1 MYMKQKKKSLFSL
14 LLALIMVA
22 GLMQGMTV
30 ETKAATNSVQAGPF
44 TLSRDSGAIVEGV
57 DYTYGQ
63 YKYGS
68 RNSLT
73 ILTDDITIAM
83 DENAEPTSDI
93 IELGEF
99 NKPPFDSFSKV
110 TFSNLKLKS
119 YSDNVLSYVDN
130 IHITLVGSNELVSI
144 KEESRTYG
152 NFAIFGYGSVSIENS
167 PNGSLYATGDGL
179 GWGALLSSSS
189 YGKSDA
195 CITVGDAMSM
205 KSSTAMMADISELTD
220 TPKTWTNCIAVNN
233 NEDYRTRGFAKTL
246 LIGMWKHSHTWSYA
260 VDEGKDGSRILAAC
274 SGLGDCDE
282 KDASLWLSLSA
293 ESTDYD
299 GTAKAANITTSED
312 WKRLNLPVPEIVYY
326 LSGTDTETNSDNSG
340 AEAVGGAPKLPGS
353 YKAQITVGTD
363 TKATKEFTITCKHGE
378 WVETVSDSYLKTAA
392 TCTAPAVYYK
402 SCKLCGAKGTETFT
416 SGNPLGHDFSNNA
429 EVCRRE
435 GCNEKN
441 PDYKP
446 ATPVIIEGAGGEWTK
461 ESGATLRFRSDAGI
475 SSFVRVEVD
484 GTVVDAKNY
493 TVTEGSTIVTFTAEY
508 LESLATG
515 KHTVAIVSSISGE
528 EKKATA
534 EFTIAKKADTT
545 NGNNNATADQ
555 TTAQKTKALKTG
567 DESPV
572 GYLLAL
578 LALCGAAVVFTG
590 KKGYLK

>member
-14 LLALIMVA
+14 LLALMMVA

-73 ILTDDITIAM
+73 ILTGDITIAM

-293 ESTDYD
+293 ENTDYD

-326 LSGTDTETNSDNSG
+326 LSGTDTKTNSDNSG

-429 EVCRRE
+429 EACRRE

-475 SSFVRVEVD
+475 SSFLRVEVD

-528 EKKATA
+528 EKKAPA
-534 EFTIAKKADTT
+534 EFTVAKKADTT
-545 NGNNNATADQ
+545 NGSNNATADQ
-555 TTAQKTKALKTG
+555 TTAQKTKVLKTG

>member
-14 LLALIMVA
+14 LLALMMVA

-73 ILTDDITIAM
+73 ILTGDITIAM

-293 ESTDYD
+293 ENTDYD

-326 LSGTDTETNSDNSG
+326 LSGTDTKTNSDNSG

-429 EVCRRE
+429 EACRRE

-461 ESGATLRFRSDAGI
+461 ESGATLRFCSDAGI
-475 SSFVRVEVD
+475 SSFLRVEVD

-534 EFTIAKKADTT
+534 EFTVAKKADTT
-545 NGNNNATADQ
+545 NGSNNATADQ
-555 TTAQKTKALKTG
+555 TTAQKTKVLKTG

>member
-1 MYMKQKKKSLFSL
+1 MKQKKKSLFSL

-99 NKPPFDSFSKV
+99 NKPPFDSFSEV

-189 YGKSDA
+189 YGKSDE

-205 KSSTAMMADISELTD
+205 KIYTAMMADISELTD

-260 VDEGKDGSRILAAC
+260 LDESKDGSRILAAC
-274 SGLGDCDE
+274 SGLGDCNE

-293 ESTDYD
+293 ENTDYD
-299 GTAKAANITTSED
+299 GTAKAANITISED

-326 LSGTDTETNSDNSG
+326 LSGTDTKTNSDNSG

-402 SCKLCGAKGTETFT
+402 SCKVCGAKGTETFT

-475 SSFVRVEVD
+475 SSFLRVEVD

-534 EFTIAKKADTT
+534 EFTVAKKADTT
-545 NGNNNATADQ
+545 NGSNNATADQ
-555 TTAQKTKALKTG
+555 TTAQKTKVLKTG

>member
-1 MYMKQKKKSLFSL
+1 MKQKKKSLFSL
-14 LLALIMVA
+14 FLALMMVA

-99 NKPPFDSFSKV
+99 SKPPLDSFSKV

-119 YSDNVLSYVDN
+119 YYDNVLSYVDN

-233 NEDYRTRGFAKTL
+233 NEDYRERGFAKTL
-246 LIGMWKHSHTWSYA
+246 LIGMWKHSHAWSYA

-293 ESTDYD
+293 ENTDYD
-299 GTAKAANITTSED
+299 GTVKAANITTSED

-326 LSGTDTETNSDNSG
+326 LSGTDTKTNSDNSG

-446 ATPVIIEGAGGEWTK
+446 AAPVIIEGAGGEWTK

-475 SSFVRVEVD
+475 SSFLRVEVD

-528 EKKATA
+528 EKKATS
-534 EFTIAKKADTT
+534 EFTVAKKADTT
-545 NGNNNATADQ
+545 SGNSTPNTEQ
-555 TTAQKTKALKTG
+555 TTAQKIKALKTG

-572 GYLLAL
+572 GYLLVL
-578 LALCGAAVVFTG
+578 LALCGAVVVFTG

>member
-14 LLALIMVA
+14 FLALMMVA
-22 GLMQGMTV
+22 GLMQRMTV

-44 TLSRDSGAIVEGV
+44 TLSRDSKAIVEGV
-57 DYTYGQ
+57 DYTYG
-63 YKYGS
+63 KYGS
-68 RNSLT
+68 GNRNSLT

-93 IELGEF
+93 IELGEY
-99 NKPPFDSFSKV
+99 NEPPLDSFSKV

-119 YSDNVLSYVDN
+119 YSYNVLSYVDN
-130 IHITLVGSNELVSI
+130 IHITLVGNNELVSI

-152 NFAIFGYGSVSIENS
+152 DFAIFGCGSVSIENS
-167 PNGSLYATGDGL
+167 PNGSLYATADGL
-179 GWGALLSSSS
+179 GWGAIFTSDG

-195 CITVGDAMSM
+195 CITVGDAISM
-205 KSSTAMMADISELTD
+205 KGSTAMMADISELTD
-220 TPKTWTNCIAVNN
+220 TPQVWKGHIEV
-233 NEDYRTRGFAKTL
+233 GQKSAKTL
-246 LIGMWKHSHTWSYA
+246 LIGEWKHSHTWSYA

-293 ESTDYD
+293 ENTDYD

-326 LSGTDTETNSDNSG
+326 LSGTDTKTNSDNSG

-475 SSFVRVEVD
+475 SSFLRVEVD

-515 KHTVAIVSSISGE
+515 KHTVAIAVSY
-528 EKKATA
+528 TNLTLP
-534 EFTIAKKADTT
+534 TIL
-545 NGNNNATADQ
+545 Q
-555 TTAQKTKALKTG
+555 
-567 DESPV
+567 V
-572 GYLLAL
+572 
-578 LALCGAAVVFTG
+578 
-590 KKGYLK
+590 

>member
-14 LLALIMVA
+14 FLALMMMA

-119 YSDNVLSYVDN
+119 YYDNVLSYVDN

-246 LIGMWKHSHTWSYA
+246 LIGMWKHSHTWSYV
-260 VDEGKDGSRILAAC
+260 VDENKDGSRILAVC

-293 ESTDYD
+293 ENADYD

-326 LSGTDTETNSDNSG
+326 LSGTDTKTNSDNSG

-446 ATPVIIEGAGGEWTK
+446 AAPVIIEGAGGEWTK

-534 EFTIAKKADTT
+534 EFTVAKKADTT
-545 NGNNNATADQ
+545 SGNSTPNTEQ

>member
-1 MYMKQKKKSLFSL
+1 MKQKKKSLFSL

-99 NKPPFDSFSKV
+99 NKPPFDSFSEV

-260 VDEGKDGSRILAAC
+260 LDESKDGSRILAAC
-274 SGLGDCDE
+274 SGLGDCNE

-293 ESTDYD
+293 ENTDYD
-299 GTAKAANITTSED
+299 GTAKAANITISED

-326 LSGTDTETNSDNSG
+326 LSGTDTKTNSDNSG

-378 WVETVSDSYLKTAA
+378 WIETVSDSYLKTAA

-429 EVCRRE
+429 ETCRRE

-461 ESGATLRFRSDAGI
+461 ESGSTLRFRSDAGI

-545 NGNNNATADQ
+545 NGNNNANADQ

-567 DESPV
+567 DESPI

-578 LALCGAAVVFTG
+578 FVLCGVAVVFTG

>member
-14 LLALIMVA
+14 LLALMMVA

-73 ILTDDITIAM
+73 ILTGDITIAM

-293 ESTDYD
+293 ENTDYD

-326 LSGTDTETNSDNSG
+326 LSGTDTKTNSDNSG

-363 TKATKEFTITCKHGE
+363 TKATKEFTITCKHGG

-461 ESGATLRFRSDAGI
+461 ESGATLCFRSDAGI
-475 SSFVRVEVD
+475 SSFLRVEVD

-534 EFTIAKKADTT
+534 EFTVAKKADTT
-545 NGNNNATADQ
+545 NGSNNATADQ
-555 TTAQKTKALKTG
+555 TTAQKTKVLKTG

>member
-1 MYMKQKKKSLFSL
+1 
-14 LLALIMVA
+14 
-22 GLMQGMTV
+22 MQGMTV

-73 ILTDDITIAM
+73 ILTGDITIAM

-293 ESTDYD
+293 ENTDYD

-326 LSGTDTETNSDNSG
+326 LSGTDTKTNSDNSG

-429 EVCRRE
+429 EACRRE

-475 SSFVRVEVD
+475 SSFLRVEVD

-534 EFTIAKKADTT
+534 EFTVAKKADTT
-545 NGNNNATADQ
+545 NGSNNATADQ
-555 TTAQKTKALKTG
+555 TTAQKTKVLKTG

>member
-1 MYMKQKKKSLFSL
+1 MNMKRKKKGLFAIV
-14 LLALIMVA
+14 LALVMVA

-83 DENAEPTSDI
+83 DENAEPTSDV

-99 NKPPFDSFSKV
+99 SEPPLDSFSKV
-110 TFSNLKLKS
+110 TFSNLKMKS
-119 YSDNVLSYVDN
+119 YYTNVYSYVDN

-152 NFAIFGYGSVSIENS
+152 DFAIFGYGSVTIENS

-179 GWGALLSSSS
+179 GWGALYSSSS
-189 YGKSDA
+189 YGKNDA
-195 CITVGDAMSM
+195 RITIGDAMSM

-220 TPKTWTNCIAVNN
+220 IPKAWTNCIAVNN
-233 NEDYRTRGFAKTL
+233 NEDYRKRGFAKTL
-246 LIGMWKHSHTWSYA
+246 LIGMWEHRHTWSYA
-260 VDEGKDGSRILAAC
+260 VDETESKDGSRILATC

-293 ESTDYD
+293 ENADYD
-299 GTAKAANITTSED
+299 GTVKAANITTSED
-312 WKRLNLPVPEIVYY
+312 WKRLNIPVPEIVYY
-326 LSGTDTETNSDNSG
+326 LSGTDTKTNSDNSG

-353 YKAQITVGTD
+353 YKAQVTVGTD

-378 WVETVSDSYLKTAA
+378 WIETVSDSYLKTAA
-392 TCTAPAVYYK
+392 NCTAPAVYYK
-402 SCKLCGAKGTETFT
+402 SCKVCGAKGTETFT

-429 EVCRRE
+429 EICRRE

-446 ATPVIIEGAGGEWTK
+446 VIIEGAGGEWTK
-461 ESGATLRFRSDAGI
+461 DSGATLRFRSDAGI
-475 SSFVRVEVD
+475 SSFLRVEVD
-484 GTVVDAKNY
+484 GVVVDAKNY

-534 EFTIAKKADTT
+534 EFTVAKKADTT
-545 NGNNNATADQ
+545 NGNSTPNADQ
-555 TTAQKTKALKTG
+555 TTAQKTKVLKTG

-578 LALCGAAVVFTG
+578 LVLCGAAVVFTG

>member
-14 LLALIMVA
+14 LLALMMVA

-73 ILTDDITIAM
+73 ILTGDITIAM

-293 ESTDYD
+293 ENTDYD

-326 LSGTDTETNSDNSG
+326 LSGTDTKTNSDNSG

-429 EVCRRE
+429 EACRRE

-475 SSFVRVEVD
+475 SSFLRVEVD

-534 EFTIAKKADTT
+534 EFTVAKKADTT
-545 NGNNNATADQ
+545 NGSNNATADQ
-555 TTAQKTKALKTG
+555 TTAQKTKVLKTG

>member
-14 LLALIMVA
+14 LLALMMVA

-30 ETKAATNSVQAGPF
+30 ETKAATNSVQVGPF
-44 TLSRDSGAIVEGV
+44 TLSRDSGTIVEGV
-57 DYTYGQ
+57 DYTYE
-63 YKYGS
+63 KYGS
-68 RNSLT
+68 GNRNSLT

-99 NKPPFDSFSKV
+99 NNPPLDSFSKV
-110 TFSNLKLKS
+110 TFSNLKMKS
-119 YSDNVLSYVDN
+119 YYNNIYSNVDH

-144 KEESRTYG
+144 KRDSETYG
-152 NFAIFGYGSVSIENS
+152 SFAIFGHGSVSIENS
-167 PNGSLYATGDGL
+167 PNGSLYATADGL
-179 GWGALLSSSS
+179 GWGAISVSEG

-233 NEDYRTRGFAKTL
+233 NEDYRERGFAKTL

-274 SGLGDCDE
+274 SGLEDCEE

-293 ESTDYD
+293 ENTDYD

-326 LSGTDTETNSDNSG
+326 LSGTDTKTNSDNSG

-353 YKAQITVGTD
+353 YKAQVTVGTD

-392 TCTAPAVYYK
+392 TCTAPTVYYK

-429 EVCRRE
+429 EACRRE

-446 ATPVIIEGAGGEWTK
+446 ATPVIIEGAG
-461 ESGATLRFRSDAGI
+461 
-475 SSFVRVEVD
+475 
-484 GTVVDAKNY
+484 
-493 TVTEGSTIVTFTAEY
+493 AE
-508 LESLATG
+508 
-515 KHTVAIVSSISGE
+515 
-528 EKKATA
+528 KA
-534 EFTIAKKADTT
+534 
-545 NGNNNATADQ
+545 
-555 TTAQKTKALKTG
+555 
-567 DESPV
+567 
-572 GYLLAL
+572 
-578 LALCGAAVVFTG
+578 
-590 KKGYLK
+590 

>member
-1 MYMKQKKKSLFSL
+1 MKQKKKSLFSL

-99 NKPPFDSFSKV
+99 NKPPFDSFSEV

-260 VDEGKDGSRILAAC
+260 LDESKDGSRILAAC
-274 SGLGDCDE
+274 SGLGDCNE

-293 ESTDYD
+293 ENTDYD
-299 GTAKAANITTSED
+299 GTAKAANITISED

-326 LSGTDTETNSDNSG
+326 LSGTDTKTNSDNSG

-402 SCKLCGAKGTETFT
+402 SCKVCGAKGTETFT

-429 EVCRRE
+429 ETCRRE

-441 PDYKP
+441 PDYKL
-446 ATPVIIEGAGGEWTK
+446 AAPVIIEGAGGEWTK
-461 ESGATLRFRSDAGI
+461 DSGSTLRFRSDAGI
-475 SSFVRVEVD
+475 SSFLRVEVD
-484 GTVVDAKNY
+484 GVVVDAKNY

-534 EFTIAKKADTT
+534 EFTVAKKADTT
-545 NGNNNATADQ
+545 SGNSTPNTEQ
-555 TTAQKTKALKTG
+555 TTAQKTKVLKTG

>member
-14 LLALIMVA
+14 LLALMMVA

-119 YSDNVLSYVDN
+119 YYDNVLSYVDN
-130 IHITLVGSNELVSI
+130 IHITLVGSNELVSVK
-144 KEESRTYG
+144 KESTTYG
-152 NFAIFGYGSVSIENS
+152 NFAIFGYGSVTIENS

-233 NEDYRTRGFAKTL
+233 NGDYRERGFAKTL
-246 LIGMWKHSHTWSYA
+246 LIGEWKHSHTWSYA

-274 SGLGDCDE
+274 SGLEDCNE

-293 ESTDYD
+293 ENTDYD

-326 LSGTDTETNSDNSG
+326 LSGTDTKTNSDNSG

-446 ATPVIIEGAGGEWTK
+446 AAPVIIEGAGGEWTK

-475 SSFVRVEVD
+475 SSFLRVEVD

-534 EFTIAKKADTT
+534 EFTVAKKADTT
-545 NGNNNATADQ
+545 SGNSTPNTEQ

-572 GYLLAL
+572 GYLLVL

>member
-14 LLALIMVA
+14 LLALMMMA

-73 ILTDDITIAM
+73 ILTGDITIAM

-293 ESTDYD
+293 ENTDYD

-326 LSGTDTETNSDNSG
+326 LSGTDTKTNSDNSG

-429 EVCRRE
+429 EACRRE

-475 SSFVRVEVD
+475 SSFLRVEVD

-534 EFTIAKKADTT
+534 EFTVAKKADTT
-545 NGNNNATADQ
+545 NGSNNATADQ
-555 TTAQKTKALKTG
+555 TTAQKTKVLKTG

>member
-14 LLALIMVA
+14 FLALMMVA
-22 GLMQGMTV
+22 GLMQGMTI

-99 NKPPFDSFSKV
+99 SKPPLDSFSKV

-119 YSDNVLSYVDN
+119 YYDNVLSYVDN
-130 IHITLVGSNELVSI
+130 IHITLVGSNELVSVK
-144 KEESRTYG
+144 KESTTYG
-152 NFAIFGYGSVSIENS
+152 NFAIFGYGSVTIENS

-179 GWGALLSSSS
+179 GWGALCSSSS
-189 YGKSDA
+189 YGKNDA
-195 CITVGDAMSM
+195 RITIGDAMSM

-233 NEDYRTRGFAKTL
+233 NGDYRERGFAKTL
-246 LIGMWKHSHTWSYA
+246 LIGEWKHSHTWSYA

-274 SGLGDCDE
+274 SGLEDCNE

-293 ESTDYD
+293 ENTDYD

-326 LSGTDTETNSDNSG
+326 LSGTDTKTNSDNSG

-446 ATPVIIEGAGGEWTK
+446 AAPVIIEGAGGEWTK

-534 EFTIAKKADTT
+534 EFTVAKKADTT
-545 NGNNNATADQ
+545 SGNSTPNTEQ

>member
-14 LLALIMVA
+14 FLALMMVA

-44 TLSRDSGAIVEGV
+44 TLSRDSGTIVEGV
-57 DYTYGQ
+57 DYTYG
-63 YKYGS
+63 KYGS
-68 RNSLT
+68 GNRNSLT

-83 DENAEPTSDI
+83 DENAEPTSDV
-93 IELGEF
+93 IELGIF
-99 NKPPFDSFSKV
+99 TKPVVSASFSKV
-110 TFSNLKLKS
+110 TLSNLKMKS
-119 YSDNVLSYVDN
+119 YYTNVYSYVRN
-130 IHITLVGSNELVSI
+130 IHITLVGNNELISI
-144 KEESRTYG
+144 KENAQTSG
-152 NFAIFGYGSVSIENS
+152 NYAIFGYGNVNIENS
-167 PNGSLYATGDGL
+167 PNGSLYASGNGQ
-179 GWGALLSSSS
+179 GWGAISV
-189 YGKSDA
+189 SDA
-195 CITVGDAMSM
+195 YMRSDTCITVGDAMSM
-205 KSSTAMMADISELTD
+205 KSSTSLMADISELTD
-220 TPKTWTNCIAVNN
+220 TPQIWRDYIGTGDSY
-233 NEDYRTRGFAKTL
+233 EDYKSAKTL
-246 LIGMWKHSHTWSYA
+246 LISMHSHTWKYA
-260 VDEGKDGSRILAAC
+260 VDETESKDGSRILATC
-274 SGLGDCDE
+274 SGLGDCNE

-293 ESTDYD
+293 ENTDYD

-326 LSGTDTETNSDNSG
+326 LSGTDTKTNSDNSG

-353 YKAQITVGTD
+353 YKAQVTVGTD

-429 EVCRRE
+429 EACRRE

-446 ATPVIIEGAGGEWTK
+446 VTPVIIEGAGGEWTK
-461 ESGATLRFRSDAGI
+461 DSGATLRFRSDAGI
-475 SSFVRVEVD
+475 SSFLRVEVD
-484 GTVVDAKNY
+484 GVVVDAKNY

-534 EFTIAKKADTT
+534 EFTVAKKADTT
-545 NGNNNATADQ
+545 NGSNNATADQ
-555 TTAQKTKALKTG
+555 TTAQKTKVLKTG

-572 GYLLAL
+572 GYLLVL

>member
-1 MYMKQKKKSLFSL
+1 MM
-14 LLALIMVA
+14 MA

-119 YSDNVLSYVDN
+119 YYDNVLSYVDN

-152 NFAIFGYGSVSIENS
+152 DFAIFGYGSVSIENS

-246 LIGMWKHSHTWSYA
+246 LIGMWKHSHTWSYV
-260 VDEGKDGSRILAAC
+260 VDENKDGSRILAVC

-293 ESTDYD
+293 ENADYD

-326 LSGTDTETNSDNSG
+326 LSGTDTKTNSDNSG

-363 TKATKEFTITCKHGE
+363 TKATKEFTITCKHG
-378 WVETVSDSYLKTAA
+378 
-392 TCTAPAVYYK
+392 
-402 SCKLCGAKGTETFT
+402 
-416 SGNPLGHDFSNNA
+416 
-429 EVCRRE
+429 
-435 GCNEKN
+435 
-441 PDYKP
+441 
-446 ATPVIIEGAGGEWTK
+446 
-461 ESGATLRFRSDAGI
+461 
-475 SSFVRVEVD
+475 
-484 GTVVDAKNY
+484 
-493 TVTEGSTIVTFTAEY
+493 
-508 LESLATG
+508 
-515 KHTVAIVSSISGE
+515 
-528 EKKATA
+528 
-534 EFTIAKKADTT
+534 
-545 NGNNNATADQ
+545 
-555 TTAQKTKALKTG
+555 
-567 DESPV
+567 
-572 GYLLAL
+572 
-578 LALCGAAVVFTG
+578 
-590 KKGYLK
+590 

>member
-1 MYMKQKKKSLFSL
+1 MKQKKKSLFSL

-99 NKPPFDSFSKV
+99 NKPPFDSFSEV

-260 VDEGKDGSRILAAC
+260 LDESKDGSRILAAC
-274 SGLGDCDE
+274 SGLGDCNE

-293 ESTDYD
+293 ENTDYD
-299 GTAKAANITTSED
+299 GTAKAANITISED

-326 LSGTDTETNSDNSG
+326 LSGTDTKTNSDNSG

-402 SCKLCGAKGTETFT
+402 SCKVCGAKGTETFT

-429 EVCRRE
+429 ETCRRE

-446 ATPVIIEGAGGEWTK
+446 AAPVIIEGAGGEWTK
-461 ESGATLRFRSDAGI
+461 DSGSTLRFRSDAGI
-475 SSFVRVEVD
+475 SSFLRVEVD
-484 GTVVDAKNY
+484 GVVVDAKNY
-493 TVTEGSTIVTFTAEY
+493 TVTKGSTIVTFTAEY

-534 EFTIAKKADTT
+534 EFTVAKKADTT
-545 NGNNNATADQ
+545 SGNSTPNTEQ
-555 TTAQKTKALKTG
+555 TTAQKTKVLKTG

>member
-14 LLALIMVA
+14 LLALMMVA

-73 ILTDDITIAM
+73 ILTGDITIAM

-293 ESTDYD
+293 ENTDYD

-326 LSGTDTETNSDNSG
+326 LSGTDTKTNSDNSG

-429 EVCRRE
+429 EACRRE
-435 GCNEKN
+435 GCNEKK

-475 SSFVRVEVD
+475 SSFLRVEVD

-534 EFTIAKKADTT
+534 EFTVAKKADTT
-545 NGNNNATADQ
+545 NGSNNATADQ
-555 TTAQKTKALKTG
+555 TTAQKTKVLKTG

>member
-99 NKPPFDSFSKV
+99 SKPPLDSFSKV

-119 YSDNVLSYVDN
+119 YYDNVLSYVDN
-130 IHITLVGSNELVSI
+130 IHITLVGSNELVSVK
-144 KEESRTYG
+144 KESTTYG
-152 NFAIFGYGSVSIENS
+152 NFAIFGYGSVTIENS

-179 GWGALLSSSS
+179 GWGALCSSSS
-189 YGKSDA
+189 YGKNDA
-195 CITVGDAMSM
+195 RITIGDAMSM

-233 NEDYRTRGFAKTL
+233 NGDYRERGFAKTL
-246 LIGMWKHSHTWSYA
+246 LIGEWKHSHTWSYA

-274 SGLGDCDE
+274 SGLEDCNE

-293 ESTDYD
+293 ENTDYD

-326 LSGTDTETNSDNSG
+326 LSGTDTKTNSDNSG

-429 EVCRRE
+429 ETCRRE

-461 ESGATLRFRSDAGI
+461 ESGATFRFRSDAGI

-534 EFTIAKKADTT
+534 EFTVAKKADTT
-545 NGNNNATADQ
+545 SGNSTSNTEQ

-572 GYLLAL
+572 GYLLVL

>member
-1 MYMKQKKKSLFSL
+1 MKQKKKSLFSL

-99 NKPPFDSFSKV
+99 SKPPLDSFSKV

-119 YSDNVLSYVDN
+119 YYDNVLSYVDN
-130 IHITLVGSNELVSI
+130 IHITLVGSNELVSVK
-144 KEESRTYG
+144 KESTTYG
-152 NFAIFGYGSVSIENS
+152 NFAIFGYGSVTIENS

-179 GWGALLSSSS
+179 GWGALCSSSS
-189 YGKSDA
+189 YGKNDA
-195 CITVGDAMSM
+195 RITIGDAMSM

-233 NEDYRTRGFAKTL
+233 NGDYRERGFAKTL
-246 LIGMWKHSHTWSYA
+246 LIGEWKHSHTWSYA

-274 SGLGDCDE
+274 SGLEDCNE

-293 ESTDYD
+293 ENTDYD

-326 LSGTDTETNSDNSG
+326 LSGTDTKTNSDNSG

-446 ATPVIIEGAGGEWTK
+446 AAPVIIEGAGGEWTK

-534 EFTIAKKADTT
+534 EFTVAKKADTT
-545 NGNNNATADQ
+545 SGNSTPNTEQ

>member
-14 LLALIMVA
+14 LLALMMVA

-30 ETKAATNSVQAGPF
+30 ETKAATNSVQVGPF
-44 TLSRDSGAIVEGV
+44 TLSRDLGTIVEGV
-57 DYTYGQ
+57 DYTYV
-63 YKYGS
+63 KYGS
-68 RNSLT
+68 GNRNSLT

-99 NKPPFDSFSKV
+99 NNPPLDSFSKV
-110 TFSNLKLKS
+110 TFSNLKMKS
-119 YSDNVLSYVDN
+119 YYNNIYSNVDH

-144 KEESRTYG
+144 KRDSETYG
-152 NFAIFGYGSVSIENS
+152 SFAIFGHGSVSIENS
-167 PNGSLYATGDGL
+167 PNGSLYATADGL
-179 GWGALLSSSS
+179 GWGAISVSEG

-233 NEDYRTRGFAKTL
+233 NEDYRERGFAKTL

-260 VDEGKDGSRILAAC
+260 VDEGKDGSRILAVC

-293 ESTDYD
+293 ENTDYD

-326 LSGTDTETNSDNSG
+326 LSGTDTKTNSDNSG

-363 TKATKEFTITCKHGE
+363 TKATKEFTITCKHGG

-475 SSFVRVEVD
+475 SSFLRVEVD

-493 TVTEGSTIVTFTAEY
+493 TVTEGSTIVTFT
-508 LESLATG
+508 G

-534 EFTIAKKADTT
+534 EFTVAKKADTT
-545 NGNNNATADQ
+545 NGSNNATADQ
-555 TTAQKTKALKTG
+555 TTAQKTKVLKTG

>member
-1 MYMKQKKKSLFSL
+1 MKRKKKSLFAI
-14 LLALIMVA
+14 LLALVMMA

-30 ETKAATNSVQAGPF
+30 ETKAATNSVQVGPF
-44 TLSRDSGAIVEGV
+44 TLSRDSGTIVEGV
-57 DYTYGQ
+57 DYTYG
-63 YKYGS
+63 KYGVGN

-93 IELGEF
+93 IELGEL
-99 NKPPFDSFSKV
+99 NTPPLDSFSKV

-119 YSDNVLSYVDN
+119 YSYNVLSYVDN
-130 IHITLVGSNELVSI
+130 IHITLVGNNELVSI
-144 KEESRTYG
+144 KKESDTYG
-152 NFAIFGYGSVSIENS
+152 DFAIFGCGSVSIENS
-167 PNGSLYATGDGL
+167 PNGSLYATADGL
-179 GWGALLSSSS
+179 GWGAIFTSDG

-205 KSSTAMMADISELTD
+205 KGSTAMMADISELTD
-220 TPKTWTNCIAVNN
+220 TPQVWTSYIALNS
-233 NEDYRTRGFAKTL
+233 NEDYTTRGNAKTI
-246 LIGMWKHSHTWSYA
+246 LISPKKEHRHTWSYA
-260 VDEGKDGSRILAAC
+260 VDATESKDGSRILAAC
-274 SGLGDCDE
+274 SGLGDCNE

-293 ESTDYD
+293 ENADY
-299 GTAKAANITTSED
+299 A
-312 WKRLNLPVPEIVYY
+312 
-326 LSGTDTETNSDNSG
+326 
-340 AEAVGGAPKLPGS
+340 
-353 YKAQITVGTD
+353 
-363 TKATKEFTITCKHGE
+363 
-378 WVETVSDSYLKTAA
+378 
-392 TCTAPAVYYK
+392 
-402 SCKLCGAKGTETFT
+402 CKLCGAKGTETFT
-416 SGNPLGHDFSNNA
+416 SGKPLGHDFSNNA
-429 EVCRRE
+429 EACRRE

-461 ESGATLRFRSDAGI
+461 ESGSTLRFRSDAGI

-484 GTVVDAKNY
+484 GVVVDAKNY

-545 NGNNNATADQ
+545 NGNNNANADQ
-555 TTAQKTKALKTG
+555 TTAQETKALKTG

>member
-1 MYMKQKKKSLFSL
+1 ML
-14 LLALIMVA
+14 
-22 GLMQGMTV
+22 
-30 ETKAATNSVQAGPF
+30 
-44 TLSRDSGAIVEGV
+44 
-57 DYTYGQ
+57 
-63 YKYGS
+63 
-68 RNSLT
+68 
-73 ILTDDITIAM
+73 
-83 DENAEPTSDI
+83 EPTSDVI
-93 IELGEF
+93 KLGQY
-99 NKPPFDSFSKV
+99 NSTPLDSFSKV
-110 TFSNLKLKS
+110 TFSDLKIKS
-119 YSDNVLSYVDN
+119 RYDSVLSYVND
-130 IHITLVGSNELVSI
+130 IHITLVGKNELISVN
-144 KEESRTYG
+144 E
-152 NFAIFGYGSVSIENS
+152 NPAFYGSQGLLSYGAITIENS
-167 PNGSLYATGDGL
+167 PNGSLYASGEGY
-179 GWGALLSSSS
+179 GWGA
-189 YGKSDA
+189 
-195 CITVGDAMSM
+195 IF
-205 KSSTAMMADISELTD
+205 SSTAHGKPSASITIGDEMAMRSSTEEMVDVSELTD
-220 TPKTWTNCIAVNN
+220 IPQVWTSYIALNN
-233 NEDYRTRGFAKTL
+233 NEDYTTRGNAKTI
-246 LIGMWKHSHTWSYA
+246 LISPKEHRHTWSYA
-260 VDEGKDGSRILAAC
+260 VDGTESKDGSRILATC
-274 SGLGDCDE
+274 SGLGDCNE

-293 ESTDYD
+293 ENTDYD

-326 LSGTDTETNSDNSG
+326 LSGTDTKTNSDNSG

-353 YKAQITVGTD
+353 YKAQIAVGTD
-363 TKATKEFTITCKHGE
+363 TKAIKEFTITCKHGE

-429 EVCRRE
+429 EVCKRE

-484 GTVVDAKNY
+484 GTVVDCEKLY
-493 TVTEGSTIVTFTAEY
+493 GDRRLYHCHFYSRSC

-534 EFTIAKKADTT
+534 EFTVAKKADTT
-545 NGNNNATADQ
+545 SGNSTPNTEQ

-572 GYLLAL
+572 GYLLVL

-590 KKGYLK
+590 KRGYLK

>member
-14 LLALIMVA
+14 LLALMMVA

-73 ILTDDITIAM
+73 ILTGDITIAM

-260 VDEGKDGSRILAAC
+260 VDENKDGSRILAAC

-293 ESTDYD
+293 ENTDYD

-326 LSGTDTETNSDNSG
+326 LSGTDTKTNGDNSG

-475 SSFVRVEVD
+475 SSFLRVEVD

-534 EFTIAKKADTT
+534 EFTVAKKADTT
-545 NGNNNATADQ
+545 NGSNNATADQ
-555 TTAQKTKALKTG
+555 TTAQKTKVLKTG

-578 LALCGAAVVFTG
+578 LALCGAAVVFAG

>member
-14 LLALIMVA
+14 LLALMMVA

-44 TLSRDSGAIVEGV
+44 TLSRDSGTLVEGV
-57 DYTYGQ
+57 DYTYV
-63 YKYGS
+63 KYGS
-68 RNSLT
+68 GNRNSLT

-99 NKPPFDSFSKV
+99 NNPPLDSFSKV
-110 TFSNLKLKS
+110 TFSNLKMKS
-119 YSDNVLSYVDN
+119 YYNNIYSNVDH

-144 KEESRTYG
+144 KRDSETYG
-152 NFAIFGYGSVSIENS
+152 SFAIFGHGSVSIENS
-167 PNGSLYATGDGL
+167 PNGSLYATADGL
-179 GWGALLSSSS
+179 GWGAISVSEG

-233 NEDYRTRGFAKTL
+233 NEDYRERGFAKTL

-274 SGLGDCDE
+274 SGLGDCEE

-293 ESTDYD
+293 ENADYD

-326 LSGTDTETNSDNSG
+326 LSGTDTKTNSDNSG

-353 YKAQITVGTD
+353 YKTQITVGTD

-402 SCKLCGAKGTETFT
+402 SCKLCGAKGTEAFT

-429 EVCRRE
+429 EACRRE

-446 ATPVIIEGAGGEWTK
+446 AAPVIIEGAGGEWTK

-475 SSFVRVEVD
+475 SSFLRVEVD

-534 EFTIAKKADTT
+534 EFTVAKKADTT
-545 NGNNNATADQ
+545 SGNSTPNTEQ

-572 GYLLAL
+572 GYLLVL
-578 LALCGAAVVFTG
+578 LALCGAVVVFTG

>member
-1 MYMKQKKKSLFSL
+1 MKQKKKSLFSL

-99 NKPPFDSFSKV
+99 NKPPFDSFSEV

-260 VDEGKDGSRILAAC
+260 LDESKDGSRILAAC
-274 SGLGDCDE
+274 SGLGDCNE

-293 ESTDYD
+293 ENTDYD
-299 GTAKAANITTSED
+299 GTAKAANITISED

-326 LSGTDTETNSDNSG
+326 LSGTDTKTNSDNSG

-475 SSFVRVEVD
+475 SSFLRVEVD

-534 EFTIAKKADTT
+534 EFTVAKKADTT
-545 NGNNNATADQ
+545 NGSNNATADQ
-555 TTAQKTKALKTG
+555 TTAQKTKVLKTG

>member
-14 LLALIMVA
+14 LLALMMMA

-99 NKPPFDSFSKV
+99 NKPPFDSFSEV

-260 VDEGKDGSRILAAC
+260 LDESKDGSRILAAC
-274 SGLGDCDE
+274 SGLGDCNE

-293 ESTDYD
+293 ENTDYD
-299 GTAKAANITTSED
+299 GTAKAANITISED

-326 LSGTDTETNSDNSG
+326 LSGTDTKTNSDNSG

-402 SCKLCGAKGTETFT
+402 SCKVCGAKGTETFT

-429 EVCRRE
+429 ETCRRE

-446 ATPVIIEGAGGEWTK
+446 AAPVIIEGAGGEWTK
-461 ESGATLRFRSDAGI
+461 DSGSTLRFRSDAGI
-475 SSFVRVEVD
+475 SSFLRVEVD
-484 GTVVDAKNY
+484 GVVVDAKNY

-534 EFTIAKKADTT
+534 EFTVAKKADTT
-545 NGNNNATADQ
+545 SGNSTPNTEQ
-555 TTAQKTKALKTG
+555 TTAQKTKVLKTG

>member
-14 LLALIMVA
+14 LLALMMVA

-73 ILTDDITIAM
+73 ILTGDITIAM

-167 PNGSLYATGDGL
+167 PNGSLYATADGL
-179 GWGALLSSSS
+179 GWGAISVSEG

-233 NEDYRTRGFAKTL
+233 NEDYRERGFAKTL

-260 VDEGKDGSRILAAC
+260 VDEGKDGSRILAVC

-282 KDASLWLSLSA
+282 KDTSLWLSLSA
-293 ESTDYD
+293 ENTDYD

-326 LSGTDTETNSDNSG
+326 LSGTDTKTNSDNSG

-363 TKATKEFTITCKHGE
+363 TKATKEFTITCKHGG

-475 SSFVRVEVD
+475 SSFLRVEVD

-534 EFTIAKKADTT
+534 EFTVAKKADTT
-545 NGNNNATADQ
+545 NGSNNATADQ
-555 TTAQKTKALKTG
+555 TTAQKTKVLKTG

>member
-1 MYMKQKKKSLFSL
+1 MYMKQKKSLFSL

-73 ILTDDITIAM
+73 ILTGDITIAM

-293 ESTDYD
+293 ENTDYD

-326 LSGTDTETNSDNSG
+326 LSGTDTKTNSDNSG

-429 EVCRRE
+429 EACRRE

-475 SSFVRVEVD
+475 SSFLRVEVD

-534 EFTIAKKADTT
+534 EFTVAKKADTT
-545 NGNNNATADQ
+545 NGSNNATADQ
-555 TTAQKTKALKTG
+555 TTAQKTKVLKTG
-567 DESPV
+567 DELPV

>member
-1 MYMKQKKKSLFSL
+1 MKRKKKSLFAI
-14 LLALIMVA
+14 LLALVMMA

-260 VDEGKDGSRILAAC
+260 VDENKDGSRILAAC
-274 SGLGDCDE
+274 SGLGDCNE

-293 ESTDYD
+293 ENADYD

-326 LSGTDTETNSDNSG
+326 LSGTDTKTNSDNSG

-353 YKAQITVGTD
+353 YKAQVTVGTD

-429 EVCRRE
+429 EACRRE

-567 DESPV
+567 DESPI

-578 LALCGAAVVFTG
+578 LILCGAAVVFTG

>member
-99 NKPPFDSFSKV
+99 NKPPFDSFSEV

-260 VDEGKDGSRILAAC
+260 LDESKDGSRILAAC
-274 SGLGDCDE
+274 SGLGDCNE

-293 ESTDYD
+293 ENTDYD
-299 GTAKAANITTSED
+299 GTAKAANITISED

-326 LSGTDTETNSDNSG
+326 LSGTDTKTNSDNSG

-461 ESGATLRFRSDAGI
+461 DSGSTLRFRSDAGI
-475 SSFVRVEVD
+475 SSFLRVEVD
-484 GTVVDAKNY
+484 GVVVDAKNY

-534 EFTIAKKADTT
+534 EFTVAKKADTT
-545 NGNNNATADQ
+545 SGNSTPNTEQ
-555 TTAQKTKALKTG
+555 TTAQKTKVLKTG

>member
-14 LLALIMVA
+14 LLALMMMA

-44 TLSRDSGAIVEGV
+44 TLSRDSGTLVEGV
-57 DYTYGQ
+57 DYTYV
-63 YKYGS
+63 KYGS
-68 RNSLT
+68 GNRNSLT

-99 NKPPFDSFSKV
+99 NNPPLDSFSKV
-110 TFSNLKLKS
+110 TFSNLKMKS
-119 YSDNVLSYVDN
+119 YYNNIYSNVDH

-144 KEESRTYG
+144 KRDSETYG
-152 NFAIFGYGSVSIENS
+152 SFAIFGHGSVSIENS
-167 PNGSLYATGDGL
+167 PNGSLYATADGL
-179 GWGALLSSSS
+179 GWGAISVSEG

-233 NEDYRTRGFAKTL
+233 NEDYRERGFAKTL

-260 VDEGKDGSRILAAC
+260 VDEGKDGSRILAVC

-293 ESTDYD
+293 ENTDYD

-326 LSGTDTETNSDNSG
+326 LSGTDTKTNSDNSG

-475 SSFVRVEVD
+475 SSFLRVEVD

-493 TVTEGSTIVTFTAEY
+493 TVTEGSTIVAFTAEY

-534 EFTIAKKADTT
+534 EFTVAKKADTT
-545 NGNNNATADQ
+545 NGSNNATAEQ
-555 TTAQKTKALKTG
+555 TTAQKTKVLKTG

-590 KKGYLK
+590 KRVI

>member
-1 MYMKQKKKSLFSL
+1 MKQKKKSLFSL

-99 NKPPFDSFSKV
+99 NKPPFDSFSEV

-260 VDEGKDGSRILAAC
+260 LDESKDGSRILAAC
-274 SGLGDCDE
+274 SGLGDCNE

-293 ESTDYD
+293 ENTDYD
-299 GTAKAANITTSED
+299 GTAKAANITISED

-326 LSGTDTETNSDNSG
+326 LSGTDTKTNSDNSG

-402 SCKLCGAKGTETFT
+402 SCKVCGAKGTETFT

-429 EVCRRE
+429 ETCRRE

-446 ATPVIIEGAGGEWTK
+446 AAPVIIEGAGGEWTK
-461 ESGATLRFRSDAGI
+461 DSGSTLRFRSDAGI
-475 SSFVRVEVD
+475 SSFLRVEVD
-484 GTVVDAKNY
+484 GVVVDAKNY

-534 EFTIAKKADTT
+534 EFTVAKKADTT
-545 NGNNNATADQ
+545 SGNSTPNTEQ
-555 TTAQKTKALKTG
+555 TTAQKTKVLKTG

>member
-99 NKPPFDSFSKV
+99 SKPPLDSFSKV

-119 YSDNVLSYVDN
+119 YYDNVLSYVDN
-130 IHITLVGSNELVSI
+130 IHITLVGSNELVSVK
-144 KEESRTYG
+144 KESTTYG
-152 NFAIFGYGSVSIENS
+152 NFAIFGYGSVTIENS

-179 GWGALLSSSS
+179 GWGALCSSSS
-189 YGKSDA
+189 YGKNDA
-195 CITVGDAMSM
+195 RITIGDAMSM

-233 NEDYRTRGFAKTL
+233 NGDYRERGFAKTL
-246 LIGMWKHSHTWSYA
+246 LIGEWKHSHTWSYA

-274 SGLGDCDE
+274 SGLEDCNE

-293 ESTDYD
+293 ENTDYD

-326 LSGTDTETNSDNSG
+326 LSGTDTKTNSDNSG

-446 ATPVIIEGAGGEWTK
+446 AAPVIIEGAGGEWTK

-534 EFTIAKKADTT
+534 EFTVAKKADTT
-545 NGNNNATADQ
+545 SGNSTPNTEQ

>member
-1 MYMKQKKKSLFSL
+1 MKRKKKSLFAI
-14 LLALIMVA
+14 LLALVMMA

-260 VDEGKDGSRILAAC
+260 VDENKDGSRILAAC
-274 SGLGDCDE
+274 SGLGDCNE

-293 ESTDYD
+293 ENADYD

-312 WKRLNLPVPEIVYY
+312 WKRLNLPVPEIEYY
-326 LSGTDTETNSDNSG
+326 LSGTDTKTNSDNSG
-340 AEAVGGAPKLPGS
+340 AETVGGAPKLPGS

-378 WVETVSDSYLKTAA
+378 WVETVSDSYLKAAA

-416 SGNPLGHDFSNNA
+416 SGKPLGHDFSNNA
-429 EVCRRE
+429 EACRRE

-461 ESGATLRFRSDAGI
+461 DSGATLRFRSDAGI

-484 GTVVDAKNY
+484 GVVVDAKNY

-545 NGNNNATADQ
+545 NGNSNATADQ

-567 DESPV
+567 DESPI